1 MRKII
6 EQHHQRISILGLAL
20 ITFFFAFIAL
30 TFLPKR
36 TIAPI
41 LPSNP
46 QPVTHNS
53 PNAIIFINDLQPN
66 TIVLP
71 EQIITGTAPGYYFFE
86 GSFPVELRTAENEI
100 FATVI
105 AKTNED
111 WMTTQS
117 VQFTVILPSSFDYI
131 GTGSIRFIK
140 NDPSD
145 GEAPFNPEQDELIIP
160 VFFET
165 TNLAE

>member
-6 EQHHQRISILGLAL
+6 EQHHHRIGILGLAL
-20 ITFFFAFIAL
+20 VTFVFAFIAL

-36 TIAPI
+36 TVAPK
-41 LPSNP
+41 PSSDAQPIVQNP
-46 QPVTHNS
+46 PT
-53 PNAIIFINDLQPN
+53 AIIFINNLQPN
-66 TIVLP
+66 DTVSP
-71 EQIITGTAPGYYFFE
+71 EQVITGTAPNYYFFE
-86 GSFPVELRTAENEI
+86 GNFPVELRTAENEI

-117 VQFTVILPSSFDYI
+117 VRFTATLPASFDYT
-131 GTGSIRFIK
+131 GTGSIRFVK

-145 GEAPFNPEQDELIIP
+145 GEAPFNPERDELIIP
-160 VFFET
+160 VIFGE
-165 TNLAE
+165 